1 MILIEI
7 FENEQ
12 NIVEHESKHW
22 IEWIW
27 GLFWIFSIEIVCNG
41 CLFATVAYEK
51 FGMDPQKRTVINQ
64 LLSHC
69 CWITMMFNITTFP
82 ILVGARLSCMVVPVV
97 EFKTDKKSFH

>member
-41 CLFATVAYEK
+41 CLFATIAYERY
-51 FGMDPQKRTVINQ
+51 GST
-64 LLSHC
+64 
-69 CWITMMFNITTFP
+69 
-82 ILVGARLSCMVVPVV
+82 SC
-97 EFKTDKKSFH
+97 

>member
-12 NIVEHESKHW
+12 NIVENESKHW

-64 LLSHC
+64 LLSYC

-82 ILVGARLSCMVVPVV
+82 ILVTARLSGMVVPVV